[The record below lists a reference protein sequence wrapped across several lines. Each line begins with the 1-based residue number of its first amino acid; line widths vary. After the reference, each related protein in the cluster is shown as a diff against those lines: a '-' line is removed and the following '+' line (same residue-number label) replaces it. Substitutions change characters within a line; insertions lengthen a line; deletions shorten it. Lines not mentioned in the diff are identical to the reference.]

1 VQVASNLCLSRSSPS
16 RSVVLRA
23 GLGVFAQATLLVRS
37 AESLALIAFAA
48 NRLCS
53 IIYGMVNRNL
63 DIPMDRI
70 EAFCRKWKIRELS
83 LFGSVLRDDFRPDSD
98 VDVLVSFEPDA
109 PWDLFHLV
117 EMRDELIALFG
128 RDVDLVEKEGLRN
141 PFRRRTILDTREVI
155 YAA

>member
-1 VQVASNLCLSRSSPS
+1 
-16 RSVVLRA
+16 
-23 GLGVFAQATLLVRS
+23 
-37 AESLALIAFAA
+37 
-48 NRLCS
+48 
-53 IIYGMVNRNL
+53 MVSRNL
-63 DIPMDRI
+63 DIPLGRI
-70 EAFCRKWKIRELS
+70 EAFCRKWRVREFS

-98 VDVLVSFEPDA
+98 VDVLVSFEPEA

-141 PFRRRTILDTREVI
+141 PFRRRAILNTREVI

>member
-1 VQVASNLCLSRSSPS
+1 MTEGTGQRRPQPCRLPLTACAFGFTGNRPS
-16 RSVVLRA
+16 
-23 GLGVFAQATLLVRS
+23 
-37 AESLALIAFAA
+37 
-48 NRLCS
+48 S
-53 IIYGMVNRNL
+53 IISRMVSRHI
-63 DIPMDRI
+63 DIPINEI

-98 VDVLVSFEPDA
+98 VDVLVSFEPEA

>member
-1 VQVASNLCLSRSSPS
+1 MVSRN
-16 RSVVLRA
+16 
-23 GLGVFAQATLLVRS
+23 
-37 AESLALIAFAA
+37 I
-48 NRLCS
+48 
-53 IIYGMVNRNL
+53 
-63 DIPMDRI
+63 DIPKSEI
-70 EAFCRKWKIRELS
+70 EAFCRKWKIKELS

-98 VDVLVSFEPDA
+98 IDVLVSFEPDA

-117 EMRDELIALFG
+117 DMRDELMALFG